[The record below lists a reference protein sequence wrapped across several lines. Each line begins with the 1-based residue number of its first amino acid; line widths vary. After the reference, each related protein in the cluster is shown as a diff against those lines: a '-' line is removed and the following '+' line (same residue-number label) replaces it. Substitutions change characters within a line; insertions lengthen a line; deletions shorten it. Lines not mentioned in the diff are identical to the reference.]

1 MDGETRAYLDQAL
14 GSLRQEFVGLR
25 QEFVG
30 LRQEVR
36 DTAAETRRHFDAV
49 AEFLRR
55 DIQTVAEGVAAN
67 TERIDRVEV
76 DLKSEMERGFTAT
89 HAVVRAA
96 FRDLRRGID

>member
-25 QEFVG
+25 QGFVG

-36 DTAAETRRHFDAV
+36 DTAAETRRHLDVV

-76 DLKSEMERGFTAT
+76 DLKSEMEQGFAAGDASR
-89 HAVVRAA
+89 AV
-96 FRDLRRGID
+96 RRPWRVSLG

>member
-14 GSLRQEFVGLR
+14 GSLR

-49 AEFLRR
+49 AESLRR
-55 DIQTVAEGVAAN
+55 DIQTMAEGGALRQLTLWSAPPSAISAAGS
-67 TERIDRVEV
+67 TSLAQAISRTT
-76 DLKSEMERGFTAT
+76 LKP
-89 HAVVRAA
+89 
-96 FRDLRRGID
+96 

>member
-1 MDGETRAYLDQAL
+1 MIRLWGVS
-14 GSLRQEFVGLR
+14 GKSLSVSGKCFVD
-25 QEFVG
+25 

-36 DTAAETRRHFDAV
+36 DTAAETRRHFDVV

-55 DIQTVAEGVAAN
+55 DIQTVAEGIAAN
-67 TERIDRVEV
+67 TECIDRIEV
-76 DLKSEMERGFTAT
+76 DFKSEMEQRFAAT

>member
-14 GSLRQEFVGLR
+14 GSLRQG
-25 QEFVG
+25 FVG

-36 DTAAETRRHFDAV
+36 DTAAETRRHLDVV

-76 DLKSEMERGFTAT
+76 DLKSEMEQGFAAT